1 MSELENIENVEDLE
15 TIPTDNTTEELQEN
29 VEQSTGEVS
38 GEVTEPED
46 NSAEI
51 EAEQERL
58 RREQEERERAEEE
71 ARLKA
76 EEEAREQARIE
87 HENML
92 KSFPETTVFYR
103 DLLEN
108 KDGSKSLGMPMN
120 VWQADKYGCLDK
132 HYDLSELT
140 YVGTESCGIYYL
152 KGHEKPESTVEELK
166 AKKLAEIS
174 AEAHKYSQ
182 YECGEMYLTS
192 SVGYRINA
200 DHKSQDNIRG
210 LIALGQPCA
219 FKDFDNVFH
228 ENTSIEDLNVM
239 LYECYANGALLYQ
252 QKFEYEALVANAKS
266 REELYFDVV
275 FDMADF
281 SAK

>member
-1 MSELENIENVEDLE
+1 MSELENI
-15 TIPTDNTTEELQEN
+15 EN

-38 GEVTEPED
+38 GEVSGEVTEPEVIEVPED

-58 RREQEERERAEEE
+58 RREHEEY
-71 ARLKA
+71 L
-76 EEEAREQARIE
+76 
-87 HENML
+87 N
-92 KSFPETTVFYR
+92 SFPDTTVFYR
-103 DLLEN
+103 DLLV
-108 KDGSKSLGMPMN
+108 DGNIKKLGMATKDPH
-120 VWQADKYGCLDK
+120 VADYYKILDN
-132 HYDLSELT
+132 HFDESELT
-140 YVGTESCGIYYL
+140 YIGTPECGTWYL
-152 KGHEKPESTVEELK
+152 KGYEKPEPTLEELK

-182 YECGEMYLTS
+182 YECETMYLTS

-228 ENTSIEDLNVM
+228 ADTSIEDLNTM
-239 LYECYANGALLYQ
+239 LTECYANGASLYQ
-252 QKFEYEALVANAKS
+252 QKFAYEVRVNAAKS
-266 REELYFDVV
+266 AEDLNFEVTFS
-275 FDMADF
+275 MADF
-281 SAK
+281 STK